1 MIEAPEAKSVWR
13 YGKASK
19 AHVIVDCAEYFR
31 WIREAMLNAQCRI
44 LLIGW
49 DFDTRI
55 DLTNRQP
62 GEKRLRGDP
71 PDRVGDFVPWLV
83 KRRPGLQVRVLKWN
97 FGAMK
102 MFLRGRM
109 PLDLLRWWM
118 TPGIDFKL
126 DSAHP
131 LGCSHHQKIV
141 VIDDKFAVCGG
152 IDMTGDR
159 WDTPEHIE
167 DDPRRRGPTG
177 KAYGPWHDCSMAME
191 GEIARLLGDY
201 GRERWVQAG
210 GEPMDACPQV
220 DGSPWPEGLKA
231 EFAEVE
237 VGLSR
242 TRAAYND
249 IAETREV
256 EALFVEQIARAKRFI
271 YAESQYFASRVVAEA
286 IALRL
291 SQPDPP
297 EIVLINPETAEG
309 WLEQAAM
316 DGARIRLIAAIRE
329 SDPAMRFSIW
339 CPYGSKGTPIYVHA
353 KLLIVDDEIVRVGS
367 ANFNNRSMG
376 LDSEFD
382 VFIDA
387 ARAGS
392 ESAVPA
398 ITALRHKLLAEHTG
412 QTPEIVADLLERNG
426 QSMAGLLDAL
436 PKGGKC
442 LRRLTLRELSDTE
455 LAIADSEALDPER
468 PEEMLPFY
476 KKGRGLF
483 RSRILRRP
491 GRFRLGRKR

>member
-1 MIEAPEAKSVWR
+1 MTEAPESISVWR
-13 YGKASK
+13 YGKATR

-31 WIREAMLNAQCRI
+31 WMREAMLNARCRI

-62 GEKRLRGDP
+62 GEKRRQGDP

-102 MFLRGRM
+102 MFVRGRM
-109 PLDLLRWWM
+109 PLDLLRWWL

-126 DSAHP
+126 DSMHP

-141 VIDDKFAVCGG
+141 VIDDRFAVCGG

-167 DDPRRRGPTG
+167 DDPRRRRPNG
-177 KAYGPWHDCSMAME
+177 KSYGPWHDATMAVE
-191 GEIARLLGDY
+191 GEAARFLGDY
-201 GRERWVQAG
+201 GRERWAQAG
-210 GEPMDACPQV
+210 GDPMEPCPKVDA
-220 DGSPWPEGLKA
+220 SPWPEGLEA
-231 EFAEVE
+231 DFANVE
-237 VGLSR
+237 IGLSR

-249 IAETREV
+249 IAETREI
-256 EALFVEQIARAKRFI
+256 EALFIEQIGRAKRLI
-271 YAESQYFASRVVAEA
+271 YAESQYFASRIVAEA

-297 EIVLINPETAEG
+297 EVLIINPETAEG

-316 DGARIRLIAAIRE
+316 DGARIRLLNSIRE
-329 SDPAMRFSIW
+329 RDHAQRFSIW
-339 CPYGSKGTPIYVHA
+339 CPYGSKGTPIYVHS
-353 KLLIVDDEIVRVGS
+353 KLLIVDDEIIRVGS

-382 VFIDA
+382 AFIDA
-387 ARAGS
+387 ARAGG
-392 ESAVPA
+392 ESATPA

-412 QTPEIVADLLERNG
+412 QTPDMIAKLLVEHG
-426 QSMAGLLDAL
+426 SMAGMLDAL
-436 PKGGKC
+436 AKGGKC
-442 LRRLTLRELSDTE
+442 LRRLEMRELTETE
-455 LAIADSEALDPER
+455 LAIADTEALDPER
-468 PEEMLPFY
+468 PEEMMPFY
-476 KKGRGLF
+476 KKRGLF

-491 GRFRLGRKR
+491 KNFGLGKRR

>member
-1 MIEAPEAKSVWR
+1 MNETPESKAVWR

-31 WIREAMLNAQCRI
+31 WIREAMLNAECRI

-55 DLTNRQP
+55 DLTVREP
-62 GEKRLRGDP
+62 GKKRRRGDP

-102 MFLRGRM
+102 MFFRGRM

-126 DSAHP
+126 DSMHP

-159 WDTPEHIE
+159 WDTPEHLE
-167 DDPRRRGPTG
+167 DDPRRRRPNG
-177 KAYGPWHDCSMAME
+177 KPYGPWHDMTMAME
-191 GEIARLLGDY
+191 GEVARFLGDY

-210 GEPMDACPQV
+210 GEPMEPCPRIE
-220 DGSPWPEGLKA
+220 GSPWPIDLVPEHQD
-231 EFAEVE
+231 VE
-237 VGLSR
+237 IGLSR
-242 TRAAYND
+242 TRAAYED
-249 IAETREV
+249 IAESREI
-256 EALFVEQIARAKRFI
+256 EALFVEQIARAKRLI

-286 IALRL
+286 MALRL

-297 EIVLINPETAEG
+297 EIVIVNPVTADG
-309 WLEQAAM
+309 WLEQTAM

-329 SDPAMRFSIW
+329 SDVAQKFSIW
-339 CPYGSKGTPIYVHA
+339 CPFGAKGTPIYVHA
-353 KLLIVDDEIVRVGS
+353 KLMIVDDEIVRIGS

-387 ARAGS
+387 GRQGS
-392 ESAVPA
+392 ESAGPA

-442 LRRLTLRELSDTE
+442 LRRLELRELTDTE
-455 LAIADSEALDPER
+455 LAIADSEALDPEH
-468 PEEMLPFY
+468 PEEIMPFY
-476 KKGRGLF
+476 SKGRGLF
-483 RSRILRRP
+483 RSHILRRP
-491 GRFRLGRKR
+491 KFMKRRN